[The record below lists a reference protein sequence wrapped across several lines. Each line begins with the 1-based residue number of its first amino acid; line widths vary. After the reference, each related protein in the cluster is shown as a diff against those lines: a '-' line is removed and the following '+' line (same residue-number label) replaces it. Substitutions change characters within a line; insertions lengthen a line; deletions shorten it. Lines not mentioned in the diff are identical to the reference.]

1 MSAAKNV
8 KKFLQPTQSS
18 TYTSCLSVCMLWHV
32 EFLNEQEC
40 VHKRLRSPLHL
51 GTQHD
56 VFVQMISP
64 ACRQPNYLSSSVG
77 SEPKRTST
85 LTHTH
90 SPYAHRRAVGVP
102 LSSPSVSWKLLLC
115 CAELPAFGLGRL
127 ISLLDRRVLFSIIPT
142 HWDFIWVFFF
152 FFLTVYDFIMMCC
165 FLFFFDYL
173 LCFISKVNYK
183 PGLTDSKTT
192 THGKEKTKGFI
203 TKV

>member
-8 KKFLQPTQSS
+8 KKSLQPTQSS

-40 VHKRLRSPLHL
+40 VHKRLCSPLHL

-90 SPYAHRRAVGVP
+90 SPYAHRRAVWVP

-142 HWDFIWVFFF
+142 HWDFICFFF
-152 FFLTVYDFIMMCC
+152 C
-165 FLFFFDYL
+165 LFFNSLRFYNVLFSLFLIIYCVSFPKL
-173 LCFISKVNYK
+173 LIN
-183 PGLTDSKTT
+183 TD
-192 THGKEKTKGFI
+192 
-203 TKV
+203 